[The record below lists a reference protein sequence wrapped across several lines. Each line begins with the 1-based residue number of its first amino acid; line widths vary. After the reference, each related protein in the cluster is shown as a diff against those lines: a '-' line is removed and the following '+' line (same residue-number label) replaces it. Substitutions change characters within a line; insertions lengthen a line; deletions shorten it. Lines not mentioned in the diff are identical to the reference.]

1 MLTSPCVGACARC
14 SGGCPLW
21 HCKNTPPLTKPF
33 ILARMPT
40 RCATLCSLLRRLHK
54 KGPTQRSHAPLQQY
68 AVGAPM
74 ERRAGRAV
82 QPDRMTEG
90 PAPTQVPSP
99 SAAPEAARAS
109 VICYNMYI
117 SQEQIVN
124 HIVTI
129 SVITQ
134 TVITLLVDL
143 SMNTRPLLHRLRPRQ
158 IMLLLSTEPRAQ
170 EGSTTGNFSSYP
182 GVPAPRLLCQPPA
195 MHGNLYMS
203 CSSWQRA
210 RT

>member
-1 MLTSPCVGACARC
+1 
-14 SGGCPLW
+14 
-21 HCKNTPPLTKPF
+21 
-33 ILARMPT
+33 
-40 RCATLCSLLRRLHK
+40 
-54 KGPTQRSHAPLQQY
+54 
-68 AVGAPM
+68 M

-99 SAAPEAARAS
+99 SAAPEATRAS

-182 GVPAPRLLCQPPA
+182 GVPAPRSARQPVHELQQLA
-195 MHGNLYMS
+195 ESKDIGTQTIQCTHNMNTLIQCTHNMNTCCVVVTILYITEML
-203 CSSWQRA
+203 QLGQLF
-210 RT
+210 